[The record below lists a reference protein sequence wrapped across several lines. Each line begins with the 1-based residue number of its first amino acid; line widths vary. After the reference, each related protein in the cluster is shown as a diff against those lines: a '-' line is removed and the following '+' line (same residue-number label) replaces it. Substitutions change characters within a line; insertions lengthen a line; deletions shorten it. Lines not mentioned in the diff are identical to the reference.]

1 MAKVKFKTQTNLD
14 VEGSSRSSGRRSG
27 RTTGRNSGR
36 VSSLNQEAASAK
48 KKSGGV
54 LAFLVFMILAG
65 GGGAAAFFYLD
76 KQKEVT
82 SYIITKQEADLVRQV
97 NKRLELPAQSLSQL
111 NFILGDLEN
120 FERKFTIAQIATVN
134 GKEVR
139 FVSPHIEEMS
149 KVKLDVIE
157 GIASAKRDKY
167 RVVDYDNIQQ
177 TLEKARIEK
186 ERLAL
191 EERQKQEEAERIA
204 AQKRAKEEAAAAIV
218 AKGEA
223 LDEGKM
229 DVRWEVLD
237 SLMFD
242 RSMFRP
248 LEGKFSFNF
257 VSSIELVDP
266 WVKFPLDAQKEWG
279 NGISKIYASARN
291 TFGIISNS
299 GTDYRGFKMFYEKRE
314 GTIMNI
320 SKQQFRIRVVDNVE
334 GMEIPRSL
342 ERDIIDMPMHEFY
355 NLLKQAVLPENLAK
369 SKNAS
374 KNWEALKKLHPGISE
389 DQVLEFGY
397 ACIMYMLKEFPSSRK
412 SIERVQE
419 ISTDLLLEEI
429 NFVSP
434 KHNRREMDMGIQ
446 TAQSL
451 YDEGKRQD
459 TLLIL
464 ERMRVRFEG
473 TKEWS
478 EYKDQFVA
486 LKESA
491 NQIKKR

>member
-14 VEGSSRSSGRRSG
+14 VDNSSRSSGRRSG
-27 RTTGRNSGR
+27 RSTGRNSGR
-36 VSSLNQEAASAK
+36 VSSRQEAAPAK
-48 KKSGGV
+48 KKSNGA

-65 GGGAAAFFYLD
+65 GGGAGAYFYLT

-82 SYIITKQEADLVRQV
+82 TYIITKQEADLVRQI
-97 NKRLELPAQSLSQL
+97 NKRLEIPAQSISQL
-111 NFILGDLEN
+111 NFILGDLED
-120 FERKFTIAQIATVN
+120 FERQFTIPQVAIIDE
-134 GKEVR
+134 KEVH
-139 FVSPHIEEMS
+139 FSSPHVEEMA

-167 RVVDYDNIQQ
+167 RVADYDSIQQ
-177 TLEKARIEK
+177 MIEKARIEK
-186 ERLAL
+186 ERLVL
-191 EERQKQEEAERIA
+191 EERKKQEEAERIA
-204 AQKRAKEEAAAAIV
+204 SQKKAKEDAQAALV

-223 LDEGKM
+223 LDEGKT

-248 LEGKFSFNF
+248 LEGEFSFNF
-257 VSSIELVDP
+257 VSSIKLVDP
-266 WVKFPLDAQKEWG
+266 WVKFPLDKQKEWG
-279 NGISKIYASARN
+279 NAMSLIYASAQT

-320 SKQQFRIRVVDNVE
+320 SKQQFRIQVVDNVE
-334 GMEIPRSL
+334 GIEIKRSL
-342 ERDIIDMPMHEFY
+342 ERDIIDMPMTEFY
-355 NLLKQAVLPENLAK
+355 NLLKQAVLPENLTK

-374 KNWEALKKLHPGISE
+374 KNWDALKKLHPGISE
-389 DQVLEFGY
+389 EQVLEFGY
-397 ACIMYMLKEFPSSRK
+397 ACIMYMLKEFPSSK
-412 SIERVQE
+412 KAITRVSE
-419 ISTDLLLEEI
+419 LPTKLLLEEI
-429 NFVSP
+429 ALVEP

-446 TAQSL
+446 TAQGL

-459 TLLIL
+459 TLIIL
-464 ERMRVRFEG
+464 ERMRVRFEE
-473 TKEWS
+473 TDEWS
-478 EYKDQFVA
+478 EYKDQFVT